1 MPIPEEVRNTK
12 GFDKNPQNINRA
24 GRPKK
29 LVSHLNAELKK
40 EGYEPVS
47 SSQIVDAYT
56 TLLNLPLS
64 KIKEIAAISNDDYPT
79 IYKLVAKELMGK
91 RGAEMLEKLLDRAYG
106 KSVQRNDVTSDGK
119 EISINLKVLRND
131 GS

>member
-1 MPIPEEVRNTK
+1 MAGEIEHIKGK
-12 GFDKNPQNINRA
+12 GFDKNPQNINKN
-24 GRPKK
+24 GRPPK

-47 SSQIVDAYT
+47 NAQIVDAYT

-64 KIKEIAAISNDDYPT
+64 KIKEIAAIANDDYPT

>member
-64 KIKEIAAISNDDYPT
+64 KIKEIAAISNDDYTT

-106 KSVQRNDVTSDGK
+106 KSVQMNDVTSDGK

>member
-12 GFDKNPQNINRA
+12 GVDKNPQNINRA